1 MPRDPDGDLGFS
13 TSPILNGDGERG
25 RTVAQNQAA
34 DAAAN
39 AANRAAAIAEM
50 DKIIKG
56 RDADS
61 NPSVMI
67 DDRYE
72 AIQQAKKFRE
82 DLDKAFDAAAYE
94 RAAKQREADALAAAL
109 ASQEAKRR
117 EAERLAALSANAG
130 GGNAQP
136 YYPPDFTNP
145 PPPAIK
151 TATPQFVLFNDDE
164 VPIDAMVDLL
174 FENIGGQELL
184 SIARADTVNG
194 QKILYQ
200 PIKNLNILKEEYNPN
215 NIIRLQNTSDKLF
228 SNFSIK
234 LADKI
239 PNVGNGFYYSSG
251 NKVYDG
257 TTVYLD
263 DDGNLVIE
271 LVNILEGEQAEIE
284 ITSSGIINEVGI

>member
-13 TSPILNGDGERG
+13 TSPMLDDDGERG
-25 RTVAQNQAA
+25 RTVEQNRAA
-34 DAAAN
+34 DAAAK
-39 AANRAAAIAEM
+39 AANVAAAIAQI
-50 DKIIKG
+50 DRIVQG
-56 RDADS
+56 RDGDS
-61 NPSVMI
+61 NPFPMV
-67 DDRYE
+67 DERYE
-72 AIQQAKKFRE
+72 AIQQAKKFNE
-82 DLDKAFDAAAYE
+82 DLEAAIAAAAYA
-94 RAAKQREADALAAAL
+94 RAAKEREAAALAAAL
-109 ASQEAKRR
+109 ASQEA
-117 EAERLAALSANAG
+117 ARLAALSANAG
-130 GGNAQP
+130 SGNAQP
-136 YYPPDFTNP
+136 YYPPDPPKP

-164 VPIDAMVDLL
+164 VPIDTMVDLL

-200 PIKNLNILKEEYNPN
+200 PIKNLNILKEQYNPN

>member
-1 MPRDPDGDLGFS
+1 LPGQVDS
-13 TSPILNGDGERG
+13 T
-25 RTVAQNQAA
+25 
-34 DAAAN
+34 
-39 AANRAAAIAEM
+39 
-50 DKIIKG
+50 
-56 RDADS
+56 
-61 NPSVMI
+61 
-67 DDRYE
+67 
-72 AIQQAKKFRE
+72 
-82 DLDKAFDAAAYE
+82 
-94 RAAKQREADALAAAL
+94 
-109 ASQEAKRR
+109 
-117 EAERLAALSANAG
+117 
-130 GGNAQP
+130 P
-136 YYPPDFTNP
+136 YYAPRQDPPTP
-145 PPPAIK
+145 PPIK

-164 VPIDAMVDLL
+164 VPVDAMVDLL

-200 PIKNLNILKEEYNPN
+200 PIKNLNILKEQYNPN

-271 LVNILEGEQAEIE
+271 FVNMLEGEQAEIE